1 MKQNA
6 WLELRQFVQRSIVDT
21 ELGRLDDISLR
32 LLEWVLNETR
42 TSSEPLFMQRLVMRA
57 NVASP
62 ATVYKCVAK
71 LTDTRMIDVA
81 VDATDTRRRIVRP
94 TPGALKLIDKLGK
107 STEHW
112 IKTRD
117 T

>member
-1 MKQNA
+1 MKKNA
-6 WLELRQFVQRSIVDT
+6 WLELRQFMQQSIADT
-21 ELGRLDDISLR
+21 ELGRLDDLSLR
-32 LLEWVLNETR
+32 LFEWVVLECR
-42 TSSEPLFMQRLVMRA
+42 AGSEPLFMQSLVMRA

-71 LTDTRMIDVA
+71 LIDTRMIEVT
-81 VDATDTRRRIVRP
+81 VDAADTRRRIVRP
-94 TPGALKLIDKLGK
+94 TPVALKLVDKLGK

>member
-1 MKQNA
+1 M
-6 WLELRQFVQRSIVDT
+6 RQFVQQSIADT

-42 TSSEPLFMQRLVMRA
+42 ASAEPLFMQGLVMRA

-62 ATVYKCVAK
+62 ATVYKSVAK
-71 LTDTRMIDVA
+71 LIDTRMIEVA
-81 VDATDTRRRIVRP
+81 VDTTDTRRRVVTP
-94 TPGALKLIDKLGK
+94 TLGALKLIEKLGK
-107 STEHW
+107 ITEHW
-112 IKTRD
+112 MKSRD

>member
-6 WLELRQFVQRSIVDT
+6 WLELRQYVQRSIADT

-32 LLEWVLNETR
+32 LLEWVLLESR
-42 TSSEPLFMQRLVMRA
+42 ASSDPLFMQSLVMRA

-71 LTDTRMIDVA
+71 LIETRMIEVA
-81 VDATDTRRRIVRP
+81 VDAADTRRRIVRP

-112 IKTRD
+112 MKTRD

>member
-6 WLELRQFVQRSIVDT
+6 WLALRQFAQQSIADT

-32 LLEWVLNETR
+32 LLEWVLNESR
-42 TSSEPLFMQRLVMRA
+42 SSSEPLFMQALVMRA

-62 ATVYKCVAK
+62 ATVYKSVAK
-71 LTDTRMIDVA
+71 LIDIRMIDVI
-81 VDATDTRRRIVRP
+81 VDSTDTRRRIVRP
-94 TPGALKLIDKLGK
+94 TPGALKLIDKLAK

-112 IKTRD
+112 MKTRD